1 VGQFPGWALDVGV
14 PDGIPLNWD
23 ESRAMSGKPL
33 LVDSFGIDKDLVLEF
48 LCAFSRFEYGLKR
61 AGFARG
67 NASRVKADWDC
78 FGKTLRTL
86 STEQCAPVLRS
97 CAYILQE
104 PPKKQVLR
112 DGHLAWS
119 AAADTSVSDIERV
132 LIYVRR
138 VRNNLFHGGKFPV
151 PDGPVEEVARNTKLL
166 QDALA
171 VLIAVLDL
179 PGVETVRE
187 NFAPDGN

>member
-1 VGQFPGWALDVGV
+1 
-14 PDGIPLNWD
+14 
-23 ESRAMSGKPL
+23 MSGKPVI
-33 LVDSFGIDKDLVLEF
+33 VDWFGIDKDLVLEF
-48 LCAFSRFEYGLKR
+48 LGAFSRFECALKR
-61 AGFARG
+61 AGFASG
-67 NASRVKADWDC
+67 DASRVNADWDC

-86 STEQCAPVLRS
+86 SPEQRAPVLRS
-97 CAYILQE
+97 CAYLLQE

-119 AAADTSVSDIERV
+119 DAADTSLSDFERV

-138 VRNNLFHGGKFPV
+138 VRNNLFHGGKFPA
-151 PDGPVEEVARNTKLL
+151 PDGPVYEVARNKKLI

-179 PGVETVRE
+179 PGVEAVRA